1 MMLSEYY
8 HNLTDTDLLGLLK
21 KEDREAFDQ
30 IYTRYFSS
38 LYSYAFKV
46 LQDKEECQDTIQDL
60 FIWLWENKSNLGHIE
75 NLHSYLIASVKY
87 KLVRAVQTSRRHAQI
102 IASQIPKTSRS
113 CSSNDYEVKELKRV
127 IADIITLM
135 PERSREVLTL
145 SRQQYLSN
153 KEIAHRL
160 GISEKTVE
168 NHLTISL
175 RKLRTELGK
184 ILSLFFL

>member
-1 MMLSEYY
+1 MLSGYY

-21 KEDREAFDQ
+21 KDDKRAFDQ

-38 LYSYAFKV
+38 LYTYAFKV

-60 FIWLWENKSNLGHIE
+60 FIWLWENKSNLEHIE
-75 NLHSYLIASVKY
+75 NLHGYLIASVKY
-87 KLVRAVQTSRRHAQI
+87 KLVRAVQTSRRHTQI
-102 IASQIPKTSRS
+102 IAAQISKVSSS

-127 IADIITLM
+127 ITDIIALM
-135 PERSREVLTL
+135 PERSKEVLTL

-153 KEIAHRL
+153 KEIARKL

-175 RKLRTELGK
+175 RRLRTELGR